1 MRNLVNPMTI
11 RDLIFASL
19 HRRMA
24 ADKRLYFLTADV
36 GWGTFDKIA
45 KDFPDRFLNVGIAE
59 QTMIGMAAG
68 LATSG
73 YLPVCYSHGN
83 FITHRC
89 FEQLRDDITLNDLP
103 IVLMAGNLGF
113 DIHQSGPSHHAVD
126 DWGVLR
132 NLPGWTVHC
141 PISRDY
147 AGYLLKVFE
156 GLIGLPKRLYIRIPK
171 GNGIAAPDD
180 PSGLCIR
187 GEGETVVLSYGAL
200 GQSYFEAAEPKTK
213 IVLLNRI
220 HPLSADAIIDAI
232 DGGKRV
238 IVAEDH
244 FADTGLYASVC
255 QLAVKR
261 RLTVPIEPWAPR
273 QYHHRAG
280 ADAASHWRHAGINA
294 ETVFAPTLD

>member
-1 MRNLVNPMTI
+1 MTI
-11 RDLIFASL
+11 RDIIFASL

-36 GWGTFDKIA
+36 GWGTFDAIA

-73 YLPVCYSHGN
+73 YLPVCYSHAN

-89 FEQLRDDITLNDLP
+89 YEQLRDDITLNDLP

-141 PISRDY
+141 PVSRSY
-147 AGYLLKVFE
+147 AGRIDFCS
-156 GLIGLPKRLYIRIPK
+156 GQRAYIRIPK
-171 GNGIAAPDD
+171 GDGVTDISD
-180 PSGLCIR
+180 LCVR
-187 GEGETVVLSYGAL
+187 GYGETVVLSYGAL
-200 GQSYFEAAEPKTK
+200 GQSYLEVAEPGVKV
-213 IVLLNRI
+213 VLLNQI
-220 HPLSADAIIDAI
+220 HPLSADEIIDSIGDA
-232 DGGKRV
+232 KRV

-261 RLTVPIEPWAPR
+261 RLTVPIESWAPR

-280 ADAASHWRHAGINA
+280 SDAASHWRQAGINA